1 MKAFIRKK
9 GNTRGRYYQGIT
21 IRDIVRK
28 FMQSNMNLSLLKL
41 KEDSSRYELYTFNVK
56 TNKMVIY
63 EIPKYLIV
71 D

>member
-9 GNTRGRYYQGIT
+9 GNTRGRYYKGIT
-21 IRDIVRK
+21 IRDIVRQ
-28 FMQSNMNLSLLKL
+28 FMQSNLNLSLLKL
-41 KEDSSRYELYTFNVK
+41 KEYSNRYEIFTFNVR
-56 TNKMVIY
+56 TNKLIIY

>member
-9 GNTRGRYYQGIT
+9 GNITGRYYEGIT
-21 IRDIVRK
+21 IRDIVRR

-41 KEDSSRYELYTFNVK
+41 KEDRSRYELYTFNVK
-56 TNKMVIY
+56 TNKLVIY
-63 EIPKYLIV
+63 EIPKYKIV

>member
-9 GNTRGRYYQGIT
+9 GNTTGRYYEGIT
-21 IRDIVRK
+21 IRDIVRR

-41 KEDSSRYELYTFNVK
+41 KEDRSRYELYTFNVK
-56 TNKMVIY
+56 TNKLVIY
-63 EIPKYLIV
+63 EIPKYKIV

>member
-9 GNTRGRYYQGIT
+9 GNRTGRYYQGIT
-21 IRDIVRK
+21 INDIVRR

-41 KEDSSRYELYTFNVK
+41 KEYSNRYELYTFNVK
-56 TNKMVIY
+56 TNKLIIY
-63 EIPKYLIV
+63 EIPKYKIV